1 LGQTPI
7 RAIGGIG
14 FGMKNPPK
22 WRGGRWHYLVLLS
35 GWMSSLAAPSPVAP
49 LPSAAT
55 ESTVECAFLRI
66 TPAPDLAALIT
77 TARTQIAHWRQDL
90 KTPAKVESTR
100 AAMANLAINLLL
112 RSNRWEA
119 SGNELAAAGLR
130 KYVKSALADVDWR
143 LQAISAQGD
152 VGALEAR
159 LAWLRSAT
167 TVDAAALCAVAEKG
181 ASLGGAEASYRRVFC
196 ISDAAQKL
204 SAMRAA
210 AALGHPAAMEAVG
223 RLCLQGE
230 HPEACAVR
238 DLCRAAQSGRVAAA
252 SALGWR
258 LTIPGTNGDLQ
269 AGRQWL
275 QYAAE
280 NADVA
285 AMNNLGELIERTQ
298 RDAADRQLASDWYR
312 RAAVLG
318 LPKAMVNRARLL
330 AAGDAHDCAEAKRW
344 LQQALAS
351 GLAPAQEDLSALAC
365 H

>member
-1 LGQTPI
+1 MKI
-7 RAIGGIG
+7 RPALPGC
-14 FGMKNPPK
+14 
-22 WRGGRWHYLVLLS
+22 RWKIRFLLL
-35 GWMSSLAAPSPVAP
+35 GWMSSLAAQSPVAP
-49 LPSAAT
+49 APSVAT
-55 ESTVECAFLRI
+55 ASSVECRFQRI
-66 TPAPDLAALIT
+66 TPAPDLAELIA

-90 KTPAKVESTR
+90 KTATKVESTR

-119 SGNELAAAGLR
+119 SGNDLAAAGLR
-130 KYVKSALADVDWR
+130 KFVKSALADADWR

-167 TVDAAALCAVAEKG
+167 TVDATALCAVAEKG

-196 ISDAAQKL
+196 VSDAAQKL

-258 LTIPGTNGDLQ
+258 LTLPGTNGDLQ

-298 RDAADRQLASDWYR
+298 RDAAGRQLASDWYR
-312 RAAVLG
+312 RAAVSG
-318 LPKAMVNRARLL
+318 LPEAMINRARLL
-330 AAGDAHDCAEAKRW
+330 AAGNADDCAEARRW

-351 GLAPAQEDLSALAC
+351 GLAAAQISLSALAC